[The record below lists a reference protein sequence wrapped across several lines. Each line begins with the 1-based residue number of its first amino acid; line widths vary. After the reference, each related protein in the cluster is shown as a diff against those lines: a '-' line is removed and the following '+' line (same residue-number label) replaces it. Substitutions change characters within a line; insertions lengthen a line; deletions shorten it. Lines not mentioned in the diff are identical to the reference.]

1 MSVHAAPSTSPR
13 RTPADAAYRRSW
25 LSLLG
30 YPVSFVLAFVV
41 GEGLTTLQTG
51 DLRDPTFVEVL
62 LAGVPALL
70 VFVVPGVLAVVFG
83 RRAVRLGRPDGSAP
97 ALVGAIV
104 GLGFVALNLAS
115 GLLGLLLG

>member
-1 MSVHAAPSTSPR
+1 
-13 RTPADAAYRRSW
+13 
-25 LSLLG
+25 
-30 YPVSFVLAFVV
+30 VSFVLAFVV
-41 GEGLTTLQTG
+41 GEGLITLQTG